1 MQIGSLILYMIA
13 MAITPGPN
21 TILSMAN
28 ASAVGLR
35 KGIWLNV
42 GMLIGISAVT
52 AISYTAVSLLSS
64 LLPQIQPFLM
74 WAGAAYILYL
84 AWKTYHS
91 GPITGEQKSAGFFEG
106 MLLQLINV
114 KVYLLA
120 ITAISS
126 YILPMEAGSGT
137 KVAISALI
145 PLICFLCGLVWAIG
159 GVVISRLFSSHAK
172 AIRTILALSL
182 VYCAIRILI

>member
-1 MQIGSLILYMIA
+1 MGSLILYMIA

-52 AISYTAVSLLSS
+52 AISYAAVSLLSS
-64 LLPQIQPFLM
+64 LLPQLQPCLM
-74 WAGAAYILYL
+74 LAGAAYILYL
-84 AWKTYHS
+84 AWKTYRQS
-91 GPITGEQKSAGFFEG
+91 SLAGERKSAGFIEG
-106 MLLQLINV
+106 LLLQLINI

-126 YILPMEAGSGT
+126 YIMPMEAGNGT
-137 KVAISALI
+137 KAALSALI
-145 PLICFLCGLVWAIG
+145 PVTCFLCGLAWAVG
-159 GVVISRLFSSHAK
+159 GVMISRLFSRHAK
-172 AIRTILALSL
+172 TIQAILALSL
-182 VYCAIRILI
+182 AYCAIRIFI

>member
-1 MQIGSLILYMIA
+1 MGSLILYMIA

-28 ASAVGLR
+28 ASAVGMR

-52 AISYTAVSLLSS
+52 VISYAAASLLSAFI
-64 LLPQIQPFLM
+64 PTAQPWLKC
-74 WAGAAYILYL
+74 AGAAYILYL
-84 AWKTYHS
+84 AWRTFRRPA
-91 GPITGEQKSAGFFEG
+91 GGETEERSAGFAEG

-120 ITAISS
+120 LTAISS
-126 YILPMEAGSGT
+126 YILPMDTGTAGCILLS
-137 KVAISALI
+137 SLI
-145 PLICFLCGLVWAIG
+145 PIICFICGLVWAVG
-159 GVVISRLFSSHAK
+159 GVMISRLFSEHAK
-172 AIRTILALSL
+172 AVRIILSLSL
-182 VYCAIRILI
+182 VYCAVRIFM

>member
-1 MQIGSLILYMIA
+1 MGSLILYMIA

-35 KGIWLNV
+35 KGIWLNI

-52 AISYTAVSLLSS
+52 AISYIAVSLLSS
-64 LLPQIQPFLM
+64 LLPQIQPYLM
-74 WAGAAYILYL
+74 WAGSAYILYL
-84 AWKTYHS
+84 AWKTYCRNSMAS
-91 GPITGEQKSAGFFEG
+91 GRNSAGFVEG

-126 YILPMEAGSGT
+126 YILPMDAGEGT
-137 KVAISALI
+137 KAALSALI
-145 PLICFLCGLVWAIG
+145 PVICFICGLVWAVG
-159 GVVISRLFSSHAK
+159 GVAISKLFRSHAK
-172 AIRTILALSL
+172 AVQTILALSL
-182 VYCAIRILI
+182 VYCAISIFI

>member
-91 GPITGEQKSAGFFEG
+91 GPITGKQKSAGFVE
-106 MLLQLINV
+106 
-114 KVYLLA
+114 
-120 ITAISS
+120 
-126 YILPMEAGSGT
+126 
-137 KVAISALI
+137 
-145 PLICFLCGLVWAIG
+145 LCGLVWAIG
-159 GVVISRLFSSHAK
+159 GVVISRLFSSHTK